1 MAKKG
6 LASDD
11 VMEVARRADATVV
24 QQCQRMIAGVFKGE
38 PVYDTLNNST
48 FNGGH
53 VMKNI
58 DFKAVL
64 DDFRRKSVHAR
75 HREERGKKIRQE
87 TEVRDEQKRLL
98 TRAVLDRLC
107 QKFPG
112 SPIDTHLKSI
122 DSKCVFSR
130 SEATAICDATAKQ
143 LCSAVASAE
152 TGEEVLM
159 AVKDISAAIQ
169 YGLDSHYRPIL
180 NGAIY
185 ALVRSTVPEKWLQK
199 SVAVLKRSVS
209 ADEKRKIC
217 RGFSFPVSPCEDFT
231 EEQDV
236 RLFEIARYV
245 LFTKHSE
252 WKLSAVR
259 FIENFDHLSDHVPK
273 VTFQRRVLKA
283 LAALEGSAVDTE
295 FFYSKL
301 GYIGKGTYDEFSESL
316 NDYGVSKRY
325 PGDRSA
331 ELAETVQYWLK
342 FRRASATAEIA
353 TKAALESLQPT
364 EPRRRF

>member
-1 MAKKG
+1 
-6 LASDD
+6 
-11 VMEVARRADATVV
+11 
-24 QQCQRMIAGVFKGE
+24 
-38 PVYDTLNNST
+38 
-48 FNGGH
+48 
-53 VMKNI
+53 MKNI
-58 DFKAVL
+58 DIEALL
-64 DDFRRKSVHAR
+64 DDFRQKAVHAR
-75 HREERGKKIRQE
+75 QREERGKKIRQE
-87 TEVRDEQKRLL
+87 TEERDEQKRLL

-112 SPIDTHLKSI
+112 SPIDTHLKSV
-122 DSKCVFSR
+122 DSKCEFSR
-130 SEATAICDATAKQ
+130 SEATALCDATAKQ
-143 LCSAVASAE
+143 LCSVVASAE

-209 ADEKRKIC
+209 ADEKRTIC
-217 RGFSFPVSPCEDFT
+217 RGFSFPVFPCEDFT

-259 FIENFDHLSDHVPK
+259 FIENFDHLSEHVPK

-283 LAALEGSAVDTE
+283 LAALEGSVVDPE
-295 FFYSKL
+295 FFYSAL
-301 GYIGKGTYDEFSESL
+301 GSIGKGAYDEFSESL
-316 NDYGVSKRY
+316 NDYGASKRY

-342 FRRASATAEIA
+342 FRCASATTEIA
-353 TKAALESLQPT
+353 MKAALESLQPT
-364 EPRRRF
+364 APRRRF